1 MQQSLYFQNL
11 SITLLFRHLVHTFL
25 LAMANFFNF
34 YRQKRIVEPSTFTIY
49 VGISNSRNRASFETS
64 LPPGH
69 LAVLLSSSDHP

>member
-11 SITLLFRHLVHTFL
+11 SVTLLSRHLVHTFPL
-25 LAMANFFNF
+25 PMANFVNS

-49 VGISNSRNRASFETS
+49 VGISNGRNRASFKTS

-69 LAVLLSSSDHP
+69 LAVLHSPSDHP